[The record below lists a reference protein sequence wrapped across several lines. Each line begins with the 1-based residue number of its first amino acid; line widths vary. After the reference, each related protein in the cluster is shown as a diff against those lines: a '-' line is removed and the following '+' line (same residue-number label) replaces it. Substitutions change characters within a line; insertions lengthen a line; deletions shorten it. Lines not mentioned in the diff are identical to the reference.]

1 MAKSFSGAPAIAIVA
16 ALALA
21 VELDHKKDG
30 KFFESLC
37 VFPMYSWHLGAT
49 DKDEIVKYIDKRL
62 DYLMGSRPTAVDL
75 SNAIKLLK
83 TISKLAA
90 HDSPSVD
97 QHLACADVREAYIK
111 AAEKILEDDLTTNL
125 AIGRYGAEY
134 LRVLQKPHMTPIDG
148 SEELRYFTTSP
159 PNTQGQPDQAYRKL
173 SVLTHCN
180 TG

>member
-1 MAKSFSGAPAIAIVA
+1 
-16 ALALA
+16 
-21 VELDHKKDG
+21 
-30 KFFESLC
+30 
-37 VFPMYSWHLGAT
+37 
-49 DKDEIVKYIDKRL
+49 
-62 DYLMGSRPTAVDL
+62 MGSRPTAVDL

-83 TISKLAA
+83 NVSRVAA
-90 HDSPSVD
+90 LGSPSPD
-97 QHLACADVREAYIK
+97 PYLTSTDVREAYIK

-134 LRVLQKPHMTPIDG
+134 LRSLQKPHMAPIDE